1 MPHQEDIRLM
11 AHLMRR
17 AGFGD
22 TREELEERVSK
33 GYEAVVEELLYPE
46 RQPAIDDELLYR
58 FFPGYEGGRGAAN
71 KSGQLGV
78 PDDQHQTASGRED
91 GPLLASVVR
100 HQQLQGGQSTGADSP
115 DCHLP

>member
-22 TREELEERVSK
+22 PREELEERASK

-58 FFPGYEGGRGAAN
+58 FFPGYEGAGAPPINQADWVFRMIN
-71 KSGQLGV
+71 TKRPLEEKM
-78 PDDQHQTASGRED
+78 A
-91 GPLLASVVR
+91 PLLASVVR
-100 HQQLQGGQSTGADSP
+100 HQQLQGGQSTGVDSP
-115 DCHLP
+115 DCHVP

>member
-22 TREELEERVSK
+22 PREELEKRVSK

-46 RQPAIDDELLYR
+46 RQPAIDEELLYR
-58 FFPGYEGGRGAAN
+58 YFPGYEGAGAPPINQAN
-71 KSGQLGV
+71 WVYQ
-78 PDDQHQTASGRED
+78 DD
-91 GPLLASVVR
+91 
-100 HQQLQGGQSTGADSP
+100 
-115 DCHLP
+115 